1 MLKLFLSLICA
12 LALGVCAHAAE
23 VTVAVAANFAAPMQ
37 QIARA
42 FAQDTGHQAVVSLG
56 ATGSFYAQI
65 RNGAPFHVFLSADDE
80 TPQRLEREGLAVA
93 GTRFTYALGQL
104 VLWSPQAGRVD
115 DRGEVLRTGSFPRL
129 AIASPRLAPYGQAA
143 MQVLDRM
150 GVTAQWQ
157 PRLVVGENIAQAYQF
172 VATGNAS
179 LGFVALSQVLVDG
192 RMDGRMDDRM
202 EGRTDGRISGRNGGR
217 IREGSAWIV
226 PPSLHDPLRQ
236 DAVLLSRGQ
245 GNPAATALLAYL
257 RGDKARAVI
266 RAHGYSLGAG
276 VGS

>member
-1 MLKLFLSLICA
+1 MSKLFLSLIGA
-12 LALGVCAHAAE
+12 FALGVCAYAAE
-23 VTVAVAANFAAPMQ
+23 VNVAVAANFSAPMQ

-42 FAQDTGHQAVVSLG
+42 FNQDTGHRAILSMG

-93 GTRFTYALGQL
+93 GTRFTYAIGQL
-104 VLWSPQAGRVD
+104 VLWSPQPGRVD
-115 DRGEVLRTGSFPRL
+115 DRGEVLRTGAFPRL
-129 AIASPRLAPYGQAA
+129 AIANPRLAPYGQAA
-143 MQVLDRM
+143 MQVLDRL
-150 GVTAQWQ
+150 GVAAQWQ
-157 PRLVVGENIAQAYQF
+157 PRLVAGENIAQAYQF

-192 RMDGRMDDRM
+192 SMDGRL
-202 EGRTDGRISGRNGGR
+202 
-217 IREGSAWIV
+217 REGSAWVV
-226 PPSLHDPLRQ
+226 PASLHDPIRQ

-245 GNPAATALLAYL
+245 GNPAATALLSYL

-266 RAHGYSLGAG
+266 RAHGYGLGAG

>member
-1 MLKLFLSLICA
+1 MSKLFLSLICA

-80 TPQRLEREGLAVA
+80 TPQRLEREGLAVS
-93 GTRFTYALGQL
+93 GSRFTYALGQL
-104 VLWSPQAGRVD
+104 VLWSPQPGRVD
-115 DRGEVLRTGSFPRL
+115 DRGEVLRTGAFPRL
-129 AIASPRLAPYGQAA
+129 AIANPRLAPYGQAA

-179 LGFVALSQVLVDG
+179 LGFVALAQVLVDG
-192 RMDGRMDDRM
+192 RMDVH
-202 EGRTDGRISGRNGGR
+202 ISGRL
-217 IREGSAWIV
+217 REGSAWIV
-226 PPSLHDPLRQ
+226 PPSLHEPIRQ

>member
-1 MLKLFLSLICA
+1 MSKLFLSLIGA

-42 FAQDTGHQAVVSLG
+42 FAQETGHQAVVSLG

-93 GTRFTYALGQL
+93 GSRFTYAIGQL
-104 VLWSPQAGRVD
+104 VLWSAQPGRVD
-115 DRGEVLRTGSFPRL
+115 DRGEVLRTGAFPRL
-129 AIASPRLAPYGQAA
+129 AIANPRLAPYGQAA
-143 MQVLDRM
+143 MQVLDRL

-157 PRLVVGENIAQAYQF
+157 PRLVLGENIAQAYQF

-192 RMDGRMDDRM
+192 RMDGRMD
-202 EGRTDGRISGRNGGR
+202 GRIGGR

-226 PPSLHDPLRQ
+226 PASLHDPIRQ

>member
-179 LGFVALSQVLVDG
+179 LGFVALSQVLVD
-192 RMDGRMDDRM
+192 DR
-202 EGRTDGRISGRNGGR
+202 IGGR

>member
-12 LALGVCAHAAE
+12 LALGVCAYAAE

-104 VLWSPQAGRVD
+104 VLWSPQGGRVD

-179 LGFVALSQVLVDG
+179 LGFVALSQVLVD
-192 RMDGRMDDRM
+192 DR
-202 EGRTDGRISGRNGGR
+202 IGGR

>member
-1 MLKLFLSLICA
+1 MSKLFLSLICA

-80 TPQRLEREGLAVA
+80 TPQRLEREGLAVS
-93 GTRFTYALGQL
+93 GSRFTYALGQL
-104 VLWSPQAGRVD
+104 VLWSPQPGRVD
-115 DRGEVLRTGSFPRL
+115 DRGEVLRTGAFPRL
-129 AIASPRLAPYGQAA
+129 AIANPRLAPYGQAA

-179 LGFVALSQVLVDG
+179 LGFVALSQVWVDG
-192 RMDGRMDDRM
+192 RMDGRMD
-202 EGRTDGRISGRNGGR
+202 GRIGGR

-226 PPSLHDPLRQ
+226 PPSLHDPIRQ

-266 RAHGYSLGAG
+266 RAHGYSLSAG
-276 VGS
+276 GGS

>member
-1 MLKLFLSLICA
+1 MSKLFLSLIGA
-12 LALGVCAHAAE
+12 LVLDVGAHAAE
-23 VTVAVAANFAAPMQ
+23 VHVAVAANFAAPLQ

-42 FAQDTGHQAVVSLG
+42 FAQDTGHQAVLSMG

-80 TPQRLEREGLAVA
+80 TPQRLEREGLAVG
-93 GTRFTYALGQL
+93 GTRFTYAIGQL
-104 VLWSPQAGRVD
+104 VLWSPQPGRVD
-115 DRGEVLRTGSFPRL
+115 DRGEVLRTGALPRL
-129 AIASPRLAPYGQAA
+129 AIANPRLAPYGQAA
-143 MQVLDRM
+143 MQVLSGL
-150 GVTAQWQ
+150 GVAAQWQ
-157 PRLVVGENIAQAYQF
+157 SRLVMGENIAQVYQF

-179 LGFVALSQVLVDG
+179 FGFVALSQVLVD
-192 RMDGRMDDRM
+192 
-202 EGRTDGRISGRNGGR
+202 GR

-226 PPSLHDPLRQ
+226 PPSLHAPIRQ

-245 GNPAATALLAYL
+245 GNPAASALLAYL

-266 RAHGYSLGAG
+266 RAHGYRLSAG

>member
-1 MLKLFLSLICA
+1 MSKLFLSLIGA
-12 LALGVCAHAAE
+12 LALGLGAHAAE

-42 FAQDTGHQAVVSLG
+42 FAQDTGHQAVLSMG

-93 GTRFTYALGQL
+93 GTRFTYAIGQL
-104 VLWSPQAGRVD
+104 VLWSPQPGRVD
-115 DRGEVLRTGSFPRL
+115 DRGEVLRTGALPRL
-129 AIASPRLAPYGQAA
+129 AIANPRLAPYGQAA
-143 MQVLDRM
+143 MQVLDRL

-179 LGFVALSQVLVDG
+179 LGFVALSQVLV
-192 RMDGRMDDRM
+192 
-202 EGRTDGRISGRNGGR
+202 EGR

-226 PPSLHDPLRQ
+226 PASLHEPIRQ
-236 DAVLLSRGQ
+236 DAVLLPRGQ

-257 RGDKARAVI
+257 RGDKARALI
-266 RAHGYSLGAG
+266 RAHGYGLGAG

>member
-1 MLKLFLSLICA
+1 MSKLFLSLICA
-12 LALGVCAHAAE
+12 FALGVCAHAAE

-65 RNGAPFHVFLSADDE
+65 RNGAPFEVFLSADDE

-104 VLWSPQAGRVD
+104 VLWSLQAGRVD

-179 LGFVALSQVLVDG
+179 LGFVALSQVLVD
-192 RMDGRMDDRM
+192 DR
-202 EGRTDGRISGRNGGR
+202 IGGR

>member
-1 MLKLFLSLICA
+1 MSKLFLSLICA
-12 LALGVCAHAAE
+12 LAPGVGAHAAE

-42 FAQDTGHQAVVSLG
+42 FAQDTGHQAVLSLG

-93 GTRFTYALGQL
+93 GSRFSYAIGQL
-104 VLWSPQAGRVD
+104 VLWSPQPGRVD
-115 DRGEVLRTGSFPRL
+115 DRGEVLRTGAFPRL
-129 AIASPRLAPYGQAA
+129 AIANPRLAPYGQAA
-143 MQVLDRM
+143 MQVLDRL
-150 GVTAQWQ
+150 GVAAQWQ

-192 RMDGRMDDRM
+192 R
-202 EGRTDGRISGRNGGR
+202 TDGHIGGR
-217 IREGSAWIV
+217 LREGSAWIV
-226 PPSLHDPLRQ
+226 PASLHEPIRQ

-266 RAHGYSLGAG
+266 RAHGYSLSAG

>member
-1 MLKLFLSLICA
+1 
-12 LALGVCAHAAE
+12 
-23 VTVAVAANFAAPMQ
+23 MQ

-42 FAQDTGHQAVVSLG
+42 FAQDTGHQAVLSMG

-93 GTRFTYALGQL
+93 GTRFTYAIGQL
-104 VLWSPQAGRVD
+104 VLWSPQPGRVD
-115 DRGEVLRTGSFPRL
+115 DRGEVLRTGALPRL
-129 AIASPRLAPYGQAA
+129 AIANPRLAPYGQAA
-143 MQVLDRM
+143 MQVLDRL

-179 LGFVALSQVLVDG
+179 LGFVALSQVLV
-192 RMDGRMDDRM
+192 
-202 EGRTDGRISGRNGGR
+202 EGR

-226 PPSLHDPLRQ
+226 PASLHEPIRQ
-236 DAVLLSRGQ
+236 DAVLLPRGQ

-257 RGDKARAVI
+257 RGDKARALI
-266 RAHGYSLGAG
+266 RAHGYGLGAG